1 MEEYLMRRVA
11 FVLVTVITSVAAQAQ
26 LEVKELKLSN
36 GMTVWLNEDHSQPKV
51 FGAVVVKAG
60 AKDCPNTGIAHYFEH
75 IMFKGT
81 DRIGTTDYAAEKPW
95 LDSISAQYDL
105 LSQTKDEAIR
115 TRIQKHINELS
126 IKAADYVIPNE
137 YSRLISKYGGSS
149 LNAGTGQDLTYYHNS
164 FLPQFMEQWCWLN
177 SERLMTPVFRGFQGE
192 LENVYEEKN
201 RAADDMGDVQDKIFK
216 AVFKTQP
223 YAYPVLGSTENLKN
237 PRLSDMAAFF
247 KKYYVASNM
256 CLILCGDIRPDAA
269 LVTLLEKT
277 FGRVQ
282 TGPVPERRK
291 SPMPAIEAGDR
302 QQIKLPIPLIGAEA
316 LVFKAPTE
324 YEADA
329 NALDLANMLLY
340 NGKAGLLDSLTNE
353 HKVLVSAAMTAGLDD
368 AAGSA
373 IIVIPNLFGKMKKAE
388 GRVLEQ
394 VQQVMDGN
402 FSEEQVEILKQQML
416 MDAQRELETISSRSQ
431 RMVMTFSKGRSW
443 QDVLDKIEGIR
454 RLTKADVVAAARK
467 YYGGNYITLS
477 KKYGTP
483 KKETL
488 KQPGYKPVSP
498 KNLDAKSAFALQLE
512 QIPVKDMA
520 VRTVDFGQDIVI
532 KPLNNHVTLYYKD
545 NPVNDVFTFTLR
557 YKDGELHTPALSVLG
572 SCLSQLGTDSLN
584 RQQLGQAWQRI
595 GATMEVVPGDVA
607 FSINLTGP
615 DRQLVPAL
623 RLLAHFLRSAKGDQ
637 KALKD
642 AKDED
647 RIDRKS
653 FGKQKD
659 DVLRPAI
666 HRIAYGER
674 SSYLKQLSRKEV
686 KALKNEDLMALFRE
700 LQQYDCELFYCGRQP
715 IEYVAAQAQQA
726 LPLSQCTK
734 PQADT
739 FRPFL
744 QYDEPV
750 VYFYHVPKSRQNY
763 IVSYDAIGALPT
775 QEERVKFKLWD
786 EYFGGGMS
794 SVLFQNVREFRS
806 LAYATGGSAFTTS
819 LAQHSDA
826 SQGYVTVT
834 GTQADKTLEAL
845 STVDSLLRQLPM
857 KENNL
862 EAARQSVLNDIQN
875 NYPTFRTLGKYVANQ
890 LRDGYVSDPNTGI
903 ARGIPSV
910 TSQDIMQF
918 HQKHVTSNKNRIWI
932 VIGDRKLTDMKALA
946 RYGKVVELRK
956 EDVYR

>member
-1 MEEYLMRRVA
+1 MRRVA
-11 FVLVTVITSVAAQAQ
+11 FVLVTVITSVAAYAQ

-105 LSQTKDEAIR
+105 LSQTKDETTR

-164 FLPQFMEQWCWLN
+164 FLPQFLEQWCWLN

-324 YEADA
+324 YEANA

-498 KNLDAKSAFALQLE
+498 KNLDTKSAFALQLE

>member
-1 MEEYLMRRVA
+1 MRRVA
-11 FVLVTVITSVAAQAQ
+11 FVLVTVITSVAAYAQ

-105 LSQTKDEAIR
+105 LSQTKDETTR

-256 CLILCGDIRPDAA
+256 GLILCGDIRPDAA

-615 DRQLVPAL
+615 DKQLVPAL
-623 RLLAHFLRSAKGDQ
+623 RLLAHFLRSAMGDQ

-806 LAYATGGSAFTTS
+806 LAYATGGSTFTTS

-903 ARGIPSV
+903 VRGIPSV

>member
-1 MEEYLMRRVA
+1 MRRVA
-11 FVLVTVITSVAAQAQ
+11 FVLVTVITSVAAYAQ

-105 LSQTKDEAIR
+105 LSQTKDETTR

-126 IKAADYVIPNE
+126 IKAADYIIPNE

-256 CLILCGDIRPDAA
+256 GLILCGDIRPDAA

-291 SPMPAIEAGDR
+291 SPMPAIEADDR

-520 VRTVDFGQDIVI
+520 VRTVDFGQDIEI

-615 DRQLVPAL
+615 DKQLVPAL

-932 VIGDRKLTDMKALA
+932 VIGDRKITDMKALA

>member
-1 MEEYLMRRVA
+1 MRRVA
-11 FVLVTVITSVAAQAQ
+11 FVLVTVITSVAAYAQ

-81 DRIGTTDYAAEKPW
+81 DRIGTTGYAAEKPW

-105 LSQTKDEAIR
+105 LSQTKDETTR

-126 IKAADYVIPNE
+126 IKAADYIIPNE

-256 CLILCGDIRPDAA
+256 GLILCGDIRPDAA

-520 VRTVDFGQDIVI
+520 VRTVDFGQDIEI

-615 DRQLVPAL
+615 DKQLVPAL

>member
-1 MEEYLMRRVA
+1 MRRVA
-11 FVLVTVITSVAAQAQ
+11 FVLVTVITSVAAYAQ

-105 LSQTKDEAIR
+105 LSQTKDETTR

-483 KKETL
+483 QKETL

-512 QIPVKDMA
+512 QIPAKNMA
-520 VRTVDFGQDIVI
+520 VRTVDFEQDIVI

-615 DRQLVPAL
+615 DKQLVPAL

-862 EAARQSVLNDIQN
+862 GAARQSVLNDIQN

>member
-1 MEEYLMRRVA
+1 MRRVA
-11 FVLVTVITSVAAQAQ
+11 FVLVTVITSVAAYAQ

-60 AKDCPNTGIAHYFEH
+60 AKDCPNSGIAHYFEH

-105 LSQTKDEAIR
+105 LSQTKDETTR

-483 KKETL
+483 QKETL

-520 VRTVDFGQDIVI
+520 VRTVDFGQDIEI

>member
-1 MEEYLMRRVA
+1 MRRVA
-11 FVLVTVITSVAAQAQ
+11 FVLVTVITSVAAYAQ

-36 GMTVWLNEDHSQPKV
+36 GMTVWLNENHSQPKV

-126 IKAADYVIPNE
+126 IKAADYIIPNE

-483 KKETL
+483 QKETL

-595 GATMEVVPGDVA
+595 GATMEVVPGDVT

-615 DRQLVPAL
+615 DKQLVPAL

>member
-1 MEEYLMRRVA
+1 MRRVA
-11 FVLVTVITSVAAQAQ
+11 FVLVTVITSVAAYAQ

-105 LSQTKDEAIR
+105 LSQTKDETTR

-806 LAYATGGSAFTTS
+806 LAYATGGSAFTTR

>member
-1 MEEYLMRRVA
+1 MRRVA
-11 FVLVTVITSVAAQAQ
+11 FVLVAVITSVAAYAQ

-256 CLILCGDIRPDAA
+256 GLILCGDIRPDAA

-623 RLLAHFLRSAKGDQ
+623 RLLAHFLRSAKGDR

>member
-1 MEEYLMRRVA
+1 MRRVA
-11 FVLVTVITSVAAQAQ
+11 FVLVTVITSVTAYAQ

-105 LSQTKDEAIR
+105 LSQTKDETTR

-277 FGRVQ
+277 FGRIQ

-483 KKETL
+483 QKETL

-615 DRQLVPAL
+615 DKQLVPAL
-623 RLLAHFLRSAKGDQ
+623 RLLAHFLCSAKGDQ

-659 DVLRPAI
+659 DVLRPAV

-932 VIGDRKLTDMKALA
+932 VIGDRKITDMKALA

>member
-1 MEEYLMRRVA
+1 MRRVA
-11 FVLVTVITSVAAQAQ
+11 FVLVTIITSVAAYAQ

-105 LSQTKDEAIR
+105 LSQTKDETTR

-483 KKETL
+483 QKETL

-512 QIPVKDMA
+512 QIPAKNMA
-520 VRTVDFGQDIVI
+520 VRTVDFEQDIVI

-932 VIGDRKLTDMKALA
+932 VIGDRKITDMKALA

>member
-1 MEEYLMRRVA
+1 MRRVA
-11 FVLVTVITSVAAQAQ
+11 FVLVTVITSVAAYAQ

-454 RLTKADVVAAARK
+454 RLTKADVVASARK

-512 QIPVKDMA
+512 QIPAKNMA
-520 VRTVDFGQDIVI
+520 VRTVDFEQDIVI

-615 DRQLVPAL
+615 DKQLVPAL

-700 LQQYDCELFYCGRQP
+700 LQQYDCELFYCGRQS

>member
-1 MEEYLMRRVA
+1 MRRVA

-615 DRQLVPAL
+615 DKQLVPAL

>member
-1 MEEYLMRRVA
+1 MRRVA
-11 FVLVTVITSVAAQAQ
+11 FVLVTVITSVAAYAQ

-105 LSQTKDEAIR
+105 LSQTKDETTR

-483 KKETL
+483 QKETL

-520 VRTVDFGQDIVI
+520 VRTVDFGQDIEI

-615 DRQLVPAL
+615 DKQLVPAL

-932 VIGDRKLTDMKALA
+932 VIGDRKITDMKALA

>member
-1 MEEYLMRRVA
+1 MRRVA
-11 FVLVTVITSVAAQAQ
+11 FVLVTVITSVAAYAQ

-105 LSQTKDEAIR
+105 LSQTKDETTR

-164 FLPQFMEQWCWLN
+164 FLPQFLEQWCWLN

-431 RMVMTFSKGRSW
+431 SMVMTFSKGRSW

-498 KNLDAKSAFALQLE
+498 KNLDTKSAFALQLE

>member
-1 MEEYLMRRVA
+1 MRRVA
-11 FVLVTVITSVAAQAQ
+11 FVLVTVITSVAAYAQ

-75 IMFKGT
+75 SMFKGT

-95 LDSISAQYDL
+95 LDSISTQYDL

>member
-1 MEEYLMRRVA
+1 MRRVA
-11 FVLVTVITSVAAQAQ
+11 FVLVTVITSVAAYAQ

-81 DRIGTTDYAAEKPW
+81 DRIGTTGYAAEKPW

-105 LSQTKDEAIR
+105 LSQTKDETTR

-126 IKAADYVIPNE
+126 IKAADYIIPNE

-256 CLILCGDIRPDAA
+256 GLILCGDIRPDAA

-520 VRTVDFGQDIVI
+520 VRTVDFGQDIEI

-615 DRQLVPAL
+615 DKQLVPAL

-775 QEERVKFKLWD
+775 QKERVKFKLWD

-932 VIGDRKLTDMKALA
+932 VIGDRKITDMKALA

>member
-1 MEEYLMRRVA
+1 MRRVA
-11 FVLVTVITSVAAQAQ
+11 FVLVTIITSVAAYAQ

-105 LSQTKDEAIR
+105 LSQTKDETTR

-483 KKETL
+483 QKETL

-512 QIPVKDMA
+512 QIPAKNMA
-520 VRTVDFGQDIVI
+520 VRTVDFEQDIVI

-615 DRQLVPAL
+615 DKQLVPAL

-932 VIGDRKLTDMKALA
+932 VIGDRKITDMKALA

>member
-1 MEEYLMRRVA
+1 MRRVA
-11 FVLVTVITSVAAQAQ
+11 FVLVTVITSVAAYAQ

-60 AKDCPNTGIAHYFEH
+60 AKDCPNSGIAHYFEH

-105 LSQTKDEAIR
+105 LSQTKDETTR

-483 KKETL
+483 QKETL

-520 VRTVDFGQDIVI
+520 VRTVDFGQDIEI

-932 VIGDRKLTDMKALA
+932 VIGDRKITDMKALA

>member
-1 MEEYLMRRVA
+1 MRRVA
-11 FVLVTVITSVAAQAQ
+11 FVLVTVITSVAAYAQ

-520 VRTVDFGQDIVI
+520 VRTVDFGQDIEI

-615 DRQLVPAL
+615 DKQLVPAL

-700 LQQYDCELFYCGRQP
+700 LQQYDCELFYCGRQS

-932 VIGDRKLTDMKALA
+932 VIGDRKITDMKALA